1 MNSSFFRHYG
11 RLSEKCFV
19 GNLEVDRPFYFFPE
33 MVTGS
38 SIAKGSSPNIKSLPD
53 YASPDQL
60 AKVTKAAN
68 RLRQALLAESKSGA
82 GNNAMQ
88 ITKKYNVFCK
98 GLDQGSEA
106 MLSENP
112 FYELTVLIYQL
123 NLSAIKNA
131 FAASQKD
138 AGTNLPQAMKVTRSF
153 RYLWGRE
160 GSMIRLEDKILET
173 FGSFLAIG
181 KIILGL
187 VLFIGST
194 LTTAKGVNDLVQL
207 DAFVAIFGDFLLGAT
222 HENIRLTL
230 TLTVGVVL
238 SSIILDFKDRLFQGV
253 AETGRVFQGFLD
265 AFKRFP
271 RWMVLSLFFTMAS
284 IWTNYDGI
292 VLLFSKT
299 QDLAYQL
306 EIIQERVARALG
318 DPADIDPENPDSLMD
333 LKGLLVSK
341 IATSSKQFDQVVEDE
356 AMGVASSGIAKKG
369 PRYWSKY
376 YIIHG
381 GYKPGSRDVVRAIGR
396 SKFNKKLDR
405 MLQRSGLDL
414 SISLEEKLQRI
425 LQVYNQQYAEMS
437 GEVSQRMDAL
447 AKTMT
452 LQSYSVDEIASLFN
466 LEAYHVNQ
474 SVQEVVALMEQ
485 NKSEFGAAAN
495 AINSLAESHI
505 SFLREVDRVGIPT
518 NTEYTIDVRIE
529 IPRVEAIDQLN
540 QSEIPMA
547 ERRSVFELKALLLE
561 RYGAAGGATILFWI
575 LFIAVFMDLSDPI
588 FYSTMVARWGRRDQH
603 FLQENIKRFQTWE
616 DEYIQQIRSF
626 LARPDIRAAIPQ
638 LSCPRTPVLH
648 WIYHQYLE
656 SLAPFVKDH
665 SRMTAV
671 EKYRFWFVGL
681 FSTTRIRYAEVYN
694 ARQSMTRKI
703 IADPG
708 ALLPPLL
715 NRLYG
720 ELFQPFSIGHD
731 HFDTR
736 HKRIGVEMGKNED
749 RFSTEIDKIARII
762 DELYELHP
770 EFNTESRNMKLH
782 HKVLIF
788 LHSGGGIFGRKV
800 KTRGI
805 SEIIYNLFSRPISR
819 SDFNFS
825 ITRNNWMVDQAVLQK
840 KSVSYIDSLAPFK
853 PVLTKLLSETL
864 PKVKKEL
871 LFPLANALDNI
882 PHHGELKRALKV
894 QNSFDEC
901 TIFERELLGI
911 LGMSSGQGL
920 QIDRDLFSNVI
931 GSSPI
936 HEIPAVFLTKERDPS
951 FIEEKISRSAVN
963 LHGALLVVS
972 RLSEERKQTVSI
984 LTKIRT
990 ESLRPIVSI
999 FDKFE
1004 NRDLIEEAA
1013 GLNALQNEL
1022 SALDG
1027 FIISLWGGIMPDQTR
1042 NDSGINLLFTKL
1054 GMEGSGKN
1062 FSLLQLA
1069 TELEENMLAM
1079 KKDIESKVFVLT
1091 FIDKTLAKT
1100 KTMISKSFEDIANIL
1115 MQEGKLTLEM
1125 STPEKDTQEK
1135 LDFLIDRNLFLQSV
1149 PMFLESNRI
1158 KLLSVTNLA
1167 EIIETG
1173 QVESL
1178 RHLEGQIFKTNNFL
1192 TNTLGYLKGERGAA
1206 GINAPLDLLE
1216 ESILS
1221 TTPDS
1226 PSKKV
1231 RNLIGP

>member
-1 MNSSFFRHYG
+1 MNNSFFRHYG
-11 RLSEKCFV
+11 RLSERCFT
-19 GNLEVDRPFYFFPE
+19 GNLETERPFSFFPD
-33 MVTGS
+33 MVTGT
-38 SIAKGSSPNIKSLPD
+38 SIAKTSAKNIKSLSD

-60 AKVTKAAN
+60 AKVTKAAT
-68 RLRQALLAESKSGA
+68 RLRKALLAEAKSGA

-88 ITKKYNVFCK
+88 ITRKYNVFCK
-98 GLDQGSEA
+98 GLAQGSEA

-160 GSMIRLEDKILET
+160 GSMIRLEDKIVET

-187 VLFIGST
+187 VLFVGST

-207 DAFVAIFGDFLLGAT
+207 DGFVAIFGDFFLGAQ
-222 HENIRLTL
+222 HENIRLAL

-271 RWMVLSLFFTMAS
+271 RWMILSLFFTMAS

-299 QDLAYQL
+299 QDLSYQL
-306 EIIQERVARALG
+306 EVIQERVARALG
-318 DPADIDPENPDSLMD
+318 DPADIDPDNPDSLLD
-333 LKGLLVSK
+333 LKGLLESK

-396 SKFNKKLDR
+396 SKFNQKLDR
-405 MLQRSGLDL
+405 MLQKSGLDL
-414 SISLEEKLQRI
+414 TISLEDKLQKI
-425 LQVYNQQYAEMS
+425 LTVYSQQYIGMNSA
-437 GEVSQRMDAL
+437 VSQRMDAL
-447 AKTMT
+447 ADTMT
-452 LQSYSVDEIASLFN
+452 LQSYSVDEITALFN

-485 NKSEFGAAAN
+485 NKNEFGAAAN
-495 AINSLAESHI
+495 AINRLVESHI

-603 FLQENIKRFQTWE
+603 FLQENIKRFQIWE
-616 DEYIQQIRSF
+616 DGYIQRIRSF

-656 SLAPFVKDH
+656 SMAPFVKDH
-665 SRMTAV
+665 ARMTSM
-671 EKYRFWFVGL
+671 EKYRFWFFGL

-694 ARQSMTRKI
+694 ARQSMTRRI

-715 NRLYG
+715 NRIYG
-720 ELFQPFSIGHD
+720 ELFQPFSIGQD
-731 HFDTR
+731 HFETR
-736 HKRIGVEMGKNED
+736 HKRIIEEMGKNEEK
-749 RFSTEIDKIARII
+749 FTTEIGKIAQII

-770 EFNTESRNMKLH
+770 EFDTETRNMKLH

-788 LHSGGGIFGRKV
+788 LHSGEGIFGRKV

-825 ITRNNWMVDQAVLQK
+825 LTRNNWMVDQAVLQK
-840 KSVSYIDSLAPFK
+840 KSVSYIESLIPFR
-853 PVLTKLLSETL
+853 PILIKLLSETL
-864 PKVKKEL
+864 PKVKKDL
-871 LFPLANALDNI
+871 IFPLTNALDNI
-882 PHHGELKRALKV
+882 PHNDELKRALKV
-894 QNSFDEC
+894 QVSFDEC
-901 TIFERELLGI
+901 KIIERELLGI
-911 LGMSSGQGL
+911 LGMSSGKAL
-920 QIDRDLFSNVI
+920 QIDKDLFSHII
-931 GSSPI
+931 GNSPI
-936 HEIPAVFLTKERDPS
+936 EEIPAVFLTKEKDPS
-951 FIEEKISRSAVN
+951 VIEEKIASLSTN
-963 LHGALLVVS
+963 LQSALLIVT
-972 RLSEERKQTVSI
+972 RLSEERKQVVSI
-984 LTKIRT
+984 LTRIRT

-999 FDKFE
+999 FDKFK
-1004 NRDLIEEAA
+1004 NRELIEEAA
-1013 GLNALQNEL
+1013 GLNVLQNQL

-1027 FIISLWGGIMPDQTR
+1027 FIINLWGGIMPDQTR
-1042 NDSGINLLFTKL
+1042 NDGGIDLLFTKL
-1054 GMEGSGKN
+1054 GMDGGNIE

-1069 TELEENMLAM
+1069 TELEENMLTM
-1079 KKDIESKVFVLT
+1079 KKNVESKVFVLT

-1100 KTMISKSFEDIANIL
+1100 KILISKSFDDIANIFIL
-1115 MQEGKLTLEM
+1115 EGKLTLDM
-1125 STPEKDTQEK
+1125 SDPQKDTQEK
-1135 LDFLIDRNLFLQSV
+1135 LNFIADRNLFLQSV

-1158 KLLSVTNLA
+1158 KLLSVSNLA

-1173 QVESL
+1173 QVEPL
-1178 RHLEGQIFKTNNFL
+1178 RLLEGQIFKTSNFL
-1192 TNTLGYLKGERGAA
+1192 TNTLGYLNGERGAA

-1221 TTPDS
+1221 
-1226 PSKKV
+1226 
-1231 RNLIGP
+1231 